1 MKKWMRPLL
10 LAVALMALLLP
21 AVSGTAFAAG
31 ETHVSTLEEL
41 NAACKVDGSQIILDA
56 DIITDQAAGNIVRI
70 GADDI
75 TLDLNQHKVGTTAAG
90 SVSVSTSI
98 IAITGSDVRV
108 KNGFLTGGTYVEGF
122 NITGKGKTAIE
133 NIRFWNALKD
143 AVSVSQ
149 RRETASD
156 VVVTDCI
163 FMVNKKSSAYAIDC
177 RGNARII
184 LDEVT
189 IYQENVGAAF
199 FTTQASDAET
209 DSYGQILLG
218 AVTVEKQQLG
228 SILLTTD
235 PTRNHPDDFLS
246 PYADAELDGKTLN
259 RNLVMEESS
268 FGSIPCYSIGGKKF
282 KTTMRSG
289 IIPKVAVTFL
299 EPEVG
304 TVPDYAPTFQ
314 TPGYYSDV
322 YNKEI
327 HYRNN
332 VCWKDLTAGKFVNR
346 YNGNCQRGH
355 QYGVVFYLTAE
366 PGYTFPE
373 SPEVTVNGEPAT
385 SVKRRTPTELYV
397 QYDFPVTQVPLYLAK
412 IYSASTY
419 SYTGAPIKQQDVH
432 VMIPDGSGDWFEI
445 EEGTDYTLSYQ
456 NNIDVG
462 TATMTVTGIGAYSR
476 SRDITF
482 EILPAD
488 ISSPGFATQVT
499 GVKTAYTYT
508 GKAIKPKPAVS
519 ASLGGTRKTLTVGI
533 DYTVS
538 YKNNTNAGTASV
550 KISGKGNFTGSITK
564 SYTIKPVNL
573 AAAATKTSVSGIKA
587 SYTETGKAIK
597 PKPTVKAGVGG
608 ATKTLTAGTDYT
620 VKYSNNTKPGKATV
634 TITGKG
640 NFSGSVKKTF
650 TIKAKAV
657 VKPEYVRLS
666 GADRYATSRAIADAY
681 KKELGVSKFDTIC
694 VADGVNFPDAL
705 AGAYFAYMNK
715 APIVVVHQQAPTGDK
730 SMATIQYVKANLKPG
745 GNVYILGGPGSVPEV
760 VEKTLK
766 SAGFKVTRLWGMNRY
781 GSNLDILK
789 VAKIPAGTDFIV
801 TTGTDFADAL
811 TASAT
816 GKPVLLVV
824 GNKLTEDQKAYLAGA
839 GAKSFTIVG
848 STKEVSAAIATELAT
863 YAPVSRIG
871 AVNVYDRSIAV
882 AKKYFPGTQA
892 NINLA
897 DGRNFPDALCGGP
910 LAAKKGG
917 PLFLTD
923 GSAAVNEKI
932 LAYAK
937 AAKTTKATVYG
948 GPASVSD
955 ETAKYVLGIN

>member
-1 MKKWMRPLL
+1 
-10 LAVALMALLLP
+10 
-21 AVSGTAFAAG
+21 
-31 ETHVSTLEEL
+31 
-41 NAACKVDGSQIILDA
+41 
-56 DIITDQAAGNIVRI
+56 DIINDQAAGNTVKIS
-70 GADDI
+70 ADDI

-90 SVSVSTSI
+90 SVSTKTSI
-98 IAITGSDVRV
+98 ISITGSDVRV
-108 KNGFLTGGTYVEGF
+108 KNGYLTGGTYVEG
-122 NITGKGKTAIE
+122 IIIYGKGKTAIE
-133 NIRFWNALKD
+133 NIRFWNALKE

-149 RRETASD
+149 KKETASD
-156 VVVTDCI
+156 VVVTNCV
-163 FMVNKKSSAYAIDC
+163 FMVNKKSSGYAIDC
-177 RGNARII
+177 RGNARVI

-189 IYQENVGAAF
+189 IYQENAGAAF
-199 FTTQASDAET
+199 FTMQASNAET
-209 DSYGQILLG
+209 EAYGQILLG
-218 AVTVEKQQLG
+218 AVTVEKEQLG
-228 SILLTTD
+228 SIFLTTD
-235 PTRNHPDDFLS
+235 PTRNHPGDFLS
-246 PYADAELDGKTLN
+246 PYADAKLDGQTLD
-259 RNLVMEESS
+259 RSKVMEEKTY
-268 FGSIPCYSIGGKKF
+268 GSTAYYSIAGKKF
-282 KTTMRSG
+282 KTTLHSG
-289 IIPKVAVTFL
+289 TIPKVAVTFI

-304 TVPDYAPTFQ
+304 TVPDYLPTFQ

-322 YNKEI
+322 YNETVY
-327 HYRNN
+327 YRNN

-385 SVKRRTPTELYV
+385 FVKRRSATELYV
-397 QYDFPVTQVPLYLAK
+397 EYNFPVTQTPLYLAT
-412 IYSASTY
+412 IYSTPKY
-419 SYTGAPIKQQDVH
+419 YYTGTPIEQQDVR
-432 VMIPDGSGDWFEI
+432 VTVPDGSGDPVEL

-462 TATMTVTGIGAYSR
+462 TATMTITGIGAYSR
-476 SRDITF
+476 SRDVTF
-482 EILPAD
+482 EILPAE
-488 ISSPGFATQVT
+488 ISNPGFATQVT

-519 ASLGGTRKTLTVGI
+519 VSLGGTRTTLTAGT
-533 DYTVS
+533 DYKIS
-538 YKNNTNAGTASV
+538 YKNTTNAGTASV
-550 KISGKGNFTGSITK
+550 KITGMGNFTGSITK
-564 SYTIKPVNL
+564 SYTIKPVSL
-573 AAAATKTSVSGIKA
+573 SATATKTTVTGIKA

-597 PKPTVKAGVGG
+597 PKPTVKAVVGG

-620 VKYSNNTKPGKATV
+620 VKYTNNTKPGKATV

-640 NFSGSVKKTF
+640 NFTGSVKKTF

-657 VKPEYVRLS
+657 AKPEYVRLS
-666 GADRYATSRAIADAY
+666 GADRYATSLAIADAY

-715 APIVVVHQQAPTGDK
+715 APIVVVHQQAPTGEK

-760 VEKTLK
+760 VEQTLK
-766 SAGFKVTRLWGMNRY
+766 SAGFKVERLWGMNRY

-789 VAKIPAGTDFIV
+789 AAKIPACTDFIV

-824 GNKLTEDQKAYLAGA
+824 GNALTADQKSYLAGA

-848 STKEVSAAIATELAT
+848 SNKEVSAAIASELAT
-863 YAPVSRIG
+863 YAPVSRI
-871 AVNVYDRSIAV
+871 AAASAYDRSIAV
-882 AKKYFPGTQA
+882 AKKYFPGTQT

-923 GSAAVNEKI
+923 GSAAVNAKI
-932 LAYAK
+932 QAYVQT
-937 AAKTTKATVYG
+937 AKTIKAVVYG
-948 GPASVSD
+948 GPASVAD
-955 ETAKYVLGIN
+955 ETVKYILSIN